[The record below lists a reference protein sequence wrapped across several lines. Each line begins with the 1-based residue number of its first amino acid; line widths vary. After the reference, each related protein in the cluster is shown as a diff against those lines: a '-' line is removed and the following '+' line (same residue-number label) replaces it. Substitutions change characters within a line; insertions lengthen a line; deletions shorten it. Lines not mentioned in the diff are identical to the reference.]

1 MADRRVRKTGKN
13 NGEITSLCN
22 AGEYW
27 SPRTKA
33 DAISDIEAGLHRY
46 FVSEEGYESHVEVH
60 KTTNGTKYLKTNAD
74 ATSKNNLSK
83 LPDC

>member
-1 MADRRVRKTGKN
+1 MADRRVKKTGKN

-22 AGEYW
+22 AGEHW
-27 SPRTKA
+27 SPRSKA
-33 DAISDIEAGLHRY
+33 EAIADIEGGLHRY
-46 FVSEEGYESHVEVH
+46 YVNEEGYESNVEVH
-60 KTTNGTKYLKTNAD
+60 KTASGTKYLKTNAD